1 MKSTSSSVRICD
13 LAAVFA
19 GLLILLALSAGSV
32 LLAPARWKTAAALAV
47 AVAKAGLIAAFFM
60 KLKQHRGLLRVFA
73 GAGLFWL
80 AIFAVLIMTDYLTR
94 AWR

>member
-1 MKSTSSSVRICD
+1 MKTAASSVRIRD

-19 GLLILLALSAGSV
+19 GLFILLSLSAGSV
-32 LLAPARWKTAAALAV
+32 LLPPARWKTAAALAV